1 MDISTVFEYAHH
13 RSEKARLARRI
24 TRLWRITL
32 AVMAIGLIVSGVG
45 LVALGIAVGWFL
57 IGVAFIPAMIVVWWH
72 GELEHLKPSKTPST
86 IADLLSVDVLGRLSK
101 RPTTEEIVAIIGTT
115 KGGYFYGARFGLT
128 AGLLQNLT
136 NQEHIP
142 VESIWKQ
149 SITLYEDLKLD
160 QITPGVILAAYLKQ
174 VPGIERLLA
183 HLHLE
188 YLDIIEGI
196 MWQEHLDE
204 LIARHSKPKRTG
216 GIARDWSFGYTP
228 LLSRFGR
235 NISTQVAGGTFTVE
249 IGSHRQAVKKLID
262 TFGSGGTQN
271 AVLVGP
277 TGVGKTTLV
286 EAFAETLLDATATI
300 PNTLKFR
307 QVIMLDSSALL
318 SAAPGK
324 GQLEELIMRILSE
337 AYAAKNIIVCLDNA
351 QLFFEEGVG
360 SVDIT
365 NVLQP
370 ILEAGNLRMI
380 LAMDEQRFLKI
391 SARNAGLANTLN
403 RISITSASK
412 EETLE
417 VMQDQLILTEYKR
430 KATFTY
436 QSLQEIYRLSLR
448 YVHDIAMPGQ
458 ALKLLESSAG
468 YAENGL
474 VTINSVQQAIEQ
486 TMDIKISVASESED
500 REKLLNLETLI
511 HKRMIGQQRAV
522 TVVSDALRRA
532 RAGVRSQDR
541 PIGTFLFL
549 GPTGVGKTELAKAL
563 ADVYF
568 GGEERMIRLD
578 MNEYVRSD
586 DVTRLIADGANDPMS
601 LTARVMK
608 QPYSV
613 ILLDE
618 IEKAHPNVVS
628 TLLQLLD
635 EGILRDINNREVSFR
650 DAVVVATSNA
660 GAERIRE
667 YIDRGYKLEQFEQ
680 QIQDELINSNQF
692 RPEFLNRFDEIVTFA
707 PLTKQ
712 ELIQVVDIMIA
723 GVNKT
728 LALQKVSVEVE
739 QSGKEYLV
747 ERGYDPRLGA
757 RPMRRIIQ
765 KAVENTMAKLM
776 LGGHVEPGAIVTI
789 SKEQLEHILGTQ
801 IAADE
806 IATQP

>member
-586 DVTRLIADGANDPMS
+586 DVTRLIAHDHTQRS
-601 LTARVMK
+601 LQCSQCNHVRLSAR
-608 QPYSV
+608 
-613 ILLDE
+613 
-618 IEKAHPNVVS
+618 
-628 TLLQLLD
+628 
-635 EGILRDINNREVSFR
+635 NNTYEAR
-650 DAVVVATSNA
+650 TT
-660 GAERIRE
+660 
-667 YIDRGYKLEQFEQ
+667 
-680 QIQDELINSNQF
+680 
-692 RPEFLNRFDEIVTFA
+692 PE
-707 PLTKQ
+707 P
-712 ELIQVVDIMIA
+712 
-723 GVNKT
+723 
-728 LALQKVSVEVE
+728 
-739 QSGKEYLV
+739 
-747 ERGYDPRLGA
+747 P
-757 RPMRRIIQ
+757 II
-765 KAVENTMAKLM
+765 
-776 LGGHVEPGAIVTI
+776 
-789 SKEQLEHILGTQ
+789 
-801 IAADE
+801 
-806 IATQP
+806 